1 VLFAATAICLMVAA
15 VAGYGRYVVL
25 DDQRFADRATDALR
39 SDEVK
44 QEVAKRFSG
53 RVVALHPELAA
64 ATPAIEDAFAVG
76 MGGDPAFRAGFHA
89 AAARLQRAIFTDA
102 DADASLVVAG
112 SGATLRKGL
121 AMRLPARAGRLPA
134 IDDVP
139 LMSIGGNPR
148 ERLLRKLAPVAG
160 RADLPVMVAF
170 GLAALALLGLGA
182 TRAGGRRGIWG
193 AGLAVAAAGGL
204 IGAGVTGARDVVLS
218 HFDTGFGDAVVS
230 QIWAAFL
237 GDLRTWGLAACA
249 AGLVV
254 AAAAGAP
261 RLDPRSLLA
270 APRTNRGRLGRAGI
284 LIAVAATAVEA
295 PVLLLHLTLVTL
307 AAGLVYVA
315 FGDLLRVLAPPRRA
329 GHRLRAAAT
338 AAALLAAIAVAAVPV
353 H

>member
-1 VLFAATAICLMVAA
+1 MLFAAAAMCLMVAA
-15 VAGYGRYVVL
+15 VAGYGRYAVL

-44 QEVAKRFSG
+44 QEVARRLSG
-53 RVVALHPELAA
+53 GVVSVHPELAA
-64 ATPAIEDAFAVG
+64 ATPALEDAFAVG

-89 AAARLQRAIFTDA
+89 AAARLQRAIFSDA
-102 DADASLVVAG
+102 HADASLVVAG
-112 SGATLRKGL
+112 SGTTLREGL

-134 IDDVP
+134 IDDPP

-148 ERLLRKLAPVAG
+148 ERLLRKLAPVAR
-160 RADLPVMVAF
+160 RADLPIVLAF

-237 GDLRTWGLAACA
+237 GDLRTWGLAVCA

-261 RLDPRSLLA
+261 RLDPRDLLA
-270 APRTNRGRLGRAGI
+270 APRTNRGRLVRAGI
-284 LIAVAATAVEA
+284 LIAVAATAVAA
-295 PVLLLHLTLVTL
+295 PELLLHVAFVTL

-315 FGDLLRVLAPPRRA
+315 SRDLLRVLAPPRRA
-329 GHRLRAAAT
+329 GRRFRAVAT
-338 AAALLAAIAVAAVPV
+338 ATVLLAAITIAALPV